1 MEDPAEEQ
9 KSEQEAPAEVGRL
22 QKLRAGL
29 AGTGKFFGRLIPRL
43 GLFALILILPALLVG
58 YPGYLAVTNLMD
70 YTTAGQLNAKL
81 TDIEVNTVEQS
92 GDQEG
97 FFKAK
102 RHIEAVFHFET
113 EDKKKFDSK
122 VIHSWP
128 SPGLKRKL
136 GEQYEVGE
144 TYTLYQTKLNDVLT
158 EEAVAIKMFSW
169 MTSLAGLLLLASSLM
184 LMLWKRLLNKVPDVL
199 PEISSALVQSL
210 IYGQLIAIVIALA
223 MTVIISQRPMVVP
236 PVLFF
241 SAFFGIALLMVLSLR
256 LLAFGVTA
264 KGAEKA
270 DQDEDEHGAAG
281 GVKPERTGIR

>member
-9 KSEQEAPAEVGRL
+9 KSEQEAPAEVSRV
-22 QKLRAGL
+22 QKLRAGM
-29 AGTGKFFGRLIPRL
+29 AGIGKFFGRLIPRL
-43 GLFALILILPALLVG
+43 GLFVFILILPALLVG

-70 YTTAGQLNAKL
+70 YTTAGQITAKL

-92 GDQEG
+92 SDQEG

-102 RHIEAVFHFET
+102 RHIEAIFHFET
-113 EDKKKFDSK
+113 EDKKKLVSK

-158 EEAVAIKMFSW
+158 EEAAAIKMFYW
-169 MTSLAGLLLLASSLM
+169 MTSLMGLLLLASSLM
-184 LMLWKRLLNKVPDVL
+184 LMLWKRLLSKVPDVL
-199 PEISSALVQSL
+199 PVISDALVRSL
-210 IYGQLIAIVIALA
+210 IYGQLIAIFIAMSMA
-223 MTVIISQRPMVVP
+223 VIISQRPMVVP

-241 SAFFGIALLMVLSLR
+241 SAYLGVALLMVLSLR

-264 KGAEKA
+264 QMPEKA
-270 DQDEDEHGAAG
+270 DQDENENGAAG
-281 GVKPERTGIR
+281 GVKPERTAIR